1 MIDTNGIPFD
11 LRPNYLGLLGIF
23 SVNTVKIPSGLSINI
38 RHMGAKN
45 LKPFK
50 ITWLEVLL
58 VWNVPKFYTHNEVLK
73 GLNSLGV
80 LEDNQVST
88 ELNF

>member
-11 LRPNYLGLLGIF
+11 LRPNYLDLFGIF
-23 SVNTVKIPSGLSINI
+23 SVNAVKIPSGLSINI